1 MTKKHK
7 TSVKKLID
15 NSTERKSQHP
25 LKTFS
30 QAKLSRRQVV
40 KAGIVGAVGGI
51 VLPSLTFPALAQK
64 RGGILKVALTA
75 DPISFD
81 PHLTGNLQGRGTT
94 QAIHDTLFGIDDQ
107 GNLAPMLVESWQQP
121 DNKTYIL
128 RLRSGVKFH
137 DGTKFDAD
145 AVVYNINRIR
155 NPDIGSIRGGEIKAL
170 DKIEAV
176 DERTV
181 KMTLKYPFAAFLF
194 PFTDVSGCMGS
205 PTAFERYGKEKSALN
220 PVGTGPFKFASYSQD
235 TQTMLERNDDYWDT
249 GKPYLDGLILRP
261 IPTGSTRL
269 IELQTGGVHLAEGLP
284 LQNIVTL
291 RTQSDIVVSE
301 RVGFRWEYIGFNAK
315 PEFPGSNAKFRQAF
329 QWAIDREALL
339 HAAYFGTGAIG
350 YSGILPGHPF
360 HDPNYKPFTY
370 DKDMAKK
377 LLDESGIGSAEITAF
392 LRPEPVKQRAA
403 QLVQAMA
410 ADVGV
415 KINLEQLDYASHRAK
430 LRSGQ
435 LPMDMHG
442 WWGYR
447 PDPDQY
453 LSVLLGSDGSY
464 AKRHGYNSAEMDDL
478 FYKQRTEIDQGK
490 RRELFR
496 RITEL
501 MNKDA
506 IYVPWHYSSDFKGLS
521 PKVKGFNH
529 SADAIVE
536 YQHIYLNG

>member
-1 MTKKHK
+1 MTKKHT
-7 TSVKKLID
+7 TSTKKV
-15 NSTERKSQHP
+15 TAKSNEKKIHAA
-25 LKTFS
+25 LGTFS
-30 QAKLSRRQVV
+30 HRKLSRRQLV
-40 KAGIVGAVGGI
+40 KTGIVGAVGGI
-51 VLPSLTFPALAQK
+51 VLPSLAFPALASKQ
-64 RGGILKVALTA
+64 GGTLKVALTA

-94 QAIHDTLFGIDDQ
+94 QAIHDTLFSINNK
-107 GNLAPMLVESWQQP
+107 GNLAPMLVDGWRQP

-137 DGTKFDAD
+137 DGTNFDAD

-170 DKIEAV
+170 DRIEVV
-176 DERTV
+176 DTLTV

-205 PTAFERYGKEKSALN
+205 PVAFERYGKEKSGLN

-235 TQTMLERNDDYWDT
+235 TQTVLERNGDYWDT
-249 GKPYLDGLILRP
+249 GKPYVDGLILRP
-261 IPTGSTRL
+261 IPIGSTRL

-284 LQNIVTL
+284 LQNIATL

-339 HAAYFGTGAIG
+339 QVAYFGTGAIG

-360 HDPNYKPFTY
+360 HDPAYKPFTY
-370 DKDMAKK
+370 NQDMAKK
-377 LLDESGIGSAEITAF
+377 LLDESGLGSVEITAY

-430 LRSGQ
+430 LRSGK

-464 AKRHGYNSAEMDDL
+464 AKRHGYKSAEMDDL
-478 FYKQRTEIDQGK
+478 FYKQRTEIDQVK
-490 RRELFR
+490 RRALFR

-506 IYVPWHYSSDFKGLS
+506 VYVPWHYSSDFKGLS
-521 PKVKGFNH
+521 PKVKGFYH
-529 SADAIVE
+529 SADSIIE
-536 YQHIYLNG
+536 YQHISLDG